1 MNSTV
6 CAINNTLRSNRTCDT
21 SSALN
26 VHWTVSGTA
35 TPGIDYVELG
45 NSVTIEAGSESAEVD
60 VQLYNQAV
68 IEPPYETAILTL
80 APDPNYW
87 INARYNTATVK
98 ICENLFECAVSGL
111 GGPIGID
118 YYPVDGNHALLISDN
133 LWNYGQPWNF
143 TKIFEVDEIPQCVN
157 WSSISGL
164 CDEIK
169 VTTVKQSVANFLLG
183 DMFFGHKP
191 PNDREWTRIGRIAA
205 GGTSWDTNWA
215 ILPGETSPVHGGLY
229 MDQTGLFN
237 YDLIVVTGGAPGEGG
252 TVWRI
257 TSNPDQSSG
266 QKTLFKTIPGAHL
279 EGVITLPNEPV
290 KYGPWAGK
298 IVTGDESHE
307 DELSRK
313 DPVIYTIDQQGL
325 VEEFHLRVAPEDFD
339 IIQDGQNLYC
349 NDATSRVIWGVPS
362 WYFAEHVGDILVTQA
377 GEINSEHILEGGQ
390 SLLLI
395 LHWDAEQNRFVP
407 KVIFHPS
414 GIMIGFE
421 HVTFAPIDL
430 CGFNN

>member
-21 SSALN
+21 SSALT

-45 NSVTIEAGSESAEVD
+45 NSVTIEAGSESAEVY
-60 VQLYNQAV
+60 VQPYTEPD
-68 IEPPYETAILTL
+68 IEPPYETVIVTL
-80 APDPNYW
+80 EPDPDYW
-87 INARYNTATVK
+87 IDARYSAATNK
-98 ICENLFECAVSGL
+98 ICRNLFVQVIERQYGS
-111 GGPIGID
+111 IGID
-118 YYPVDGNHALLISDN
+118 YYPIQADEGLLISDN
-133 LWNYGQPWNF
+133 FWNSGDPCNF
-143 TKIFEVDEIPQCVN
+143 TKVFKANGQVTANQ
-157 WSSISGL
+157 WSGVRNL
-164 CDEIK
+164 LDEIK
-169 VTTVKQSVANFLLG
+169 LATVEDSVANFQQG
-183 DMFFGHKP
+183 DMFFGYKP
-191 PNDREWTRIGRIAA
+191 STGYTRIGIVSA
-205 GGTSWDTNWA
+205 GGNTAQLNWA
-215 ILPGETSPVHGGLY
+215 VLQGETSPVHGGLHI
-229 MDQTGLFN
+229 DQTGLFN
-237 YDLIVVTGGAPGEGG
+237 HDLIVVTGGDRGQGG
-252 TVWRI
+252 SVWRI
-257 TSNPDQSSG
+257 KSNQDQSSG

-339 IIQDGQNLYC
+339 IIQEGQNLYC